1 MCSYLIDRME
11 LGMDKITFGGTVSRQ
26 ISFALQQNYVPI
38 FRDITLTNNTDSEIC
53 GVKLRITFEPAFAA
67 PFTADVGDIPPGRSA
82 AVSTVNTVLSADYL
96 FGLTEKMVGNVT
108 FEALSGDE
116 VIAVSHENIELLAYD
131 QWTGTSVLPE
141 TIAAFI
147 TPNHPKI
154 GEIVSAASL
163 YLKKWCGDPSFSG
176 YQSHSANMVKM
187 QMAAIYAA
195 LQEQNIAYIAPPAS
209 YENAQRV
216 RMPDCVIERKSGTC
230 LDLALLYCACLE
242 YIDLNPLLFI
252 VKGHAFAGCWLEEE
266 TFPDCLQYDLAA
278 ITKRVAKG
286 VDAICAVECTDFV
299 AGKKINFENSRLN
312 AENKLNCGDDFRFAV
327 DIRRTRAGGI
337 RPIPSRIAENGI
349 FRAADYGKR
358 RTSEITDAPD
368 MINKVGTIQLN
379 VSGGEVSKI
388 EIWERKLL
396 DLSLRNSLLNFR
408 STAMN
413 VQILS
418 HNLEILEDEFAKG
431 REFRICSVP
440 ADDILKAGDGKIFEI
455 ENHRSR
461 ISAIAEAEMK
471 NHRLRTLLSESE
483 LVHVMTGLRRQAKI
497 SMEENGVNTVYLAL
511 GFLQWY
517 ETERSEK
524 PRYAPLVLL
533 PVDISRRIQ
542 DKSFSVKLGGDG
554 AQINVTLLEMLR
566 QNYGIDI
573 QGLNKLPEDEHG
585 INLPFIFATIRQ
597 SVMANPRWE
606 VRELAFI
613 GQFSFSRFIMWND
626 IRSRSDDLLNNK
638 VTSAMI
644 TGTSTWENGGL
655 SITPSE
661 LDRDVSPLDMAVPV
675 AADSSQL
682 AAVYAASKGQSFV
695 LHGPP
700 GTGKSQTITNII
712 ADILYHDK
720 TVLFVAEKSAALEV
734 VHKRLK
740 KIGLAPFC
748 LELHSN
754 KASKRSVLK
763 QLEETLN
770 TGRIKSPEDFAAESE
785 NFARLRSE
793 LNTVM
798 AELHKPRSCGMSVS
812 DAAVRYEQY
821 AKFGGKFVFK
831 RSQVAGISKDTYAK
845 WRGAL
850 EDLAAA
856 GREFGS
862 IGDSPLK
869 CCTLADWSPY
879 IGTAAK
885 DKLSEFIE
893 AVSRVENSFGFMRS
907 LTGGKWDFP
916 IYRSTAEIIA
926 LAASYGDIVPEIIY
940 GDNWDRQ
947 RALCGQIIAAGG
959 EYTALK
965 AEILTVFAPSVT
977 SYDSGAALLKW
988 NKTRNKWFIPRHFG
1002 CKRLLSELNAY
1013 GLSENPV
1020 NADNIVEYYTKLNRL
1035 AALENYFA
1043 VSISK
1048 EILAIF
1054 SGSGVAFNGV
1064 YTDWKS
1070 VERAVEL
1077 SEKIRE
1083 KILAMRSSPNEKRIL
1098 AQSVFRYFGTNSAKS
1113 ENREIAEKIIADHAA
1128 LSQCLSELEGDLHII
1143 PDSLDSGDNFAKN
1156 AVKQAENLISAL
1168 PKIREWVGINSLC
1181 RRLEEIGIGN
1191 AAEKFLNGEVNSAE
1205 LLFAFDCD
1213 LCRSIISLYVAENS
1227 VLSKFQGVLF
1237 EETIRKFGECTERFR
1252 SLTVNELAA
1261 KLSSRIPAVGEAAAS
1276 SETGILQKAIRSGGR
1291 MMSIRR
1297 LFSSIPD
1304 LLRKMCPVMLM
1315 SPISAAQYI
1324 DRDYPKFDYVIF
1336 DEASQL
1342 PTCEAVGAMSRGEN
1356 AIIVGDPKQLPPT
1369 SFFTSNRIDEECDK
1383 EDLESLL
1390 DDCLALSMPQEH
1402 LLWHYRSRHESL
1414 IAYSN
1419 MKYYDNKL
1427 YTFPSPDD
1435 RISKVSMVR
1444 VEGCYDK
1451 SSSRTNKAEAKAVV
1465 AEILRRLE
1473 EPELRRQSI
1482 GVVTFSMPQQNLI
1495 DDILTDAYRERP
1507 ELEAMA
1513 NEQYEPII
1521 IKNLENVQG
1530 DERDVIMFSIGYG
1543 PDNDGKI
1550 SMNFGPLNRDGG
1562 WRRLN
1567 VAISRA
1573 RCRMIVFSS
1582 ITADMIDLSRTRS
1595 EGVAGLKGFLKFA
1608 EQGRNALAVSGNHD
1622 SDSRSGFP
1630 EIIAAELQKR
1640 GYNAECGIGCS
1651 GFRVDVAVIDPH
1663 DPQRYI
1669 LAIFCGTKNS
1679 FINNTAQDR
1688 HLAQTSI
1695 LKGLGWNTI
1704 NVHILDWIDNKE
1716 KAVAKIESAIAEITS
1731 GRAASH
1737 EKSENIRESA
1747 DEPVFETE
1755 QALSLHQRCENYIPY
1770 EVKSYGT
1777 AENFNE
1783 RNISEISACIMN
1795 ILRTEAPISRNV
1807 LVKKLAS
1814 CYDITRVTPNIRN
1827 VAQKAAEE
1835 CSAVITRA
1843 GENEFVWLSEQDH
1856 AVYNKC
1862 RAVYPDGFKRSL
1874 DEISPE
1880 EISAAI
1886 KLIITSQGSME
1897 REDLIRETARLFGFS
1912 RVSSAMESAVSLGI
1926 REARIRG
1933 YIEFTENGRI
1943 KNNF

>member
-1 MCSYLIDRME
+1 ME
-11 LGMDKITFGGTVSRQ
+11 LSMDKIIFGGTISKQ

-67 PFTADVGDIPPGRSA
+67 SFTADVGDISPGRSA
-82 AVSTVNTVLSADYL
+82 AVSTVNIVLSAEYL
-96 FGLTEKMVGNVT
+96 FGLTEKLVGNVT
-108 FEALSGDE
+108 FEALSGDK

-131 QWTGTSVLPE
+131 QWTGTSSLPE

-187 QMAAIYAA
+187 QTAAIYAA
-195 LQEQNIAYIAPPAS
+195 LQEQNIAYTAPPAS
-209 YENAQRV
+209 YETAQRV

-278 ITKRVAKG
+278 ITKRTAKG
-286 VDAICAVECTDFV
+286 VDAICAVECTNFV
-299 AGKKINFENSRLN
+299 AGKNINFEDARIS
-312 AENKLNCGDDFRFAV
+312 AENNLNCGDDFRFAV

-337 RPIPSRIAENGI
+337 RPIPCRIAENGT
-349 FRAADYGKR
+349 FKAVDYGKR
-358 RTSEITDAPD
+358 KNSEITDAPD
-368 MINKVGTIQLN
+368 SIDKVGNIRLN

-408 STAMN
+408 NTAMN

-418 HNLEILEDEFAKG
+418 HDLAVLENEFSKG
-431 REFRICSVP
+431 REFRVCSAP
-440 ADDILKAGDGKIFEI
+440 SDDILKEGDGKIFEI

-461 ISAIAEAEMK
+461 ISTIAEAEMK
-471 NHRLRTLLSESE
+471 NHRLRTLLSEAE
-483 LVHVMTGLRRQAKI
+483 LIHAMTGLRRQAKI

-533 PVDISRRIQ
+533 PINISRRIQ
-542 DKSFSVKLGGDG
+542 DKSFSIKLDGDG
-554 AQINVTLLEMLR
+554 AQVNVTLLEMLR

-585 INLPFIFATIRQ
+585 VDIPFIFATIRQ
-597 SVMANPRWE
+597 AVMANPRWE

-626 IRSRSDDLLNNK
+626 IHSRSEDLMNNK
-638 VTSAMI
+638 VTAAMI
-644 TGTSTWENGGL
+644 TGNSAWEGNAL
-655 SITPSE
+655 SITPAE
-661 LDRDVSPLDMAVPV
+661 LDRDISPMNMVVPV

-712 ADILYHDK
+712 ADVLYHGK
-720 TVLFVAEKSAALEV
+720 TVLFVAEKAAALEV

-763 QLEETLN
+763 QLDETLN
-770 TGRIKSPEDFAAESE
+770 TGRIKSPEDFAAEAE
-785 NFARLRSE
+785 NAARLRSE
-793 LNTVM
+793 LNAVM
-798 AELHKPRSCGMSVS
+798 AELHKPRSCGMSVY

-821 AKFGGKFVFK
+821 VRFGGKFVFK
-831 RSQVAGISKDTYAK
+831 RSQVADISKNTYAK
-845 WRGAL
+845 WRSAL

-869 CCTLADWSPY
+869 CCTLADWSPD

-885 DKLSEFIE
+885 DKLSEFAEI
-893 AVSRVENSFGFMRS
+893 VSQIENSFSFMRS
-907 LTGGKWDFP
+907 LSDGGKWDFP
-916 IYRSTAEIIA
+916 IYCSTAEIIA
-926 LAASYGDIVPEIIY
+926 LAASEGDIVPEIVY
-940 GDNWDRQ
+940 GENWDRQ
-947 RALCGQIIAAGG
+947 SRLCRQIISAGG
-959 EYTALK
+959 EYAALK
-965 AEILTVFAPSVT
+965 SEILTVFAPSVT

-988 NKTRNKWFIPRHFG
+988 NRVRNKWFIPRHFG
-1002 CKRLLSELNAY
+1002 CKRLVSELNAY
-1013 GLSENPV
+1013 GLSENTV
-1020 NADNIVEYYTKLNRL
+1020 NAENITEYYTKLNRL
-1035 AALENYFA
+1035 AALENYIA
-1043 VSISK
+1043 VSIS
-1048 EILAIF
+1048 EDILVIF
-1054 SGSGVAFNGV
+1054 KGSSVTLNGI
-1064 YTDWKS
+1064 YTDWES
-1070 VERAVEL
+1070 VGRAVEL

-1083 KILAMRSSPNEKRIL
+1083 KIISMKTSANEKRAL
-1098 AQSVFRYFGTNSAKS
+1098 AQSVSRNFGTNSAKS
-1113 ENREIAEKIIADHAA
+1113 ENIEITGKIAIDHAA
-1128 LSQCLSELEGDLHII
+1128 LTKCIAELEGNLHIVMK
-1143 PDSLDSGDNFAKN
+1143 SLDSGENFTKN
-1156 AVKQAENLISAL
+1156 AVKQVENIISAL
-1168 PKIREWVGINSLC
+1168 PKIREWIGINSLC
-1181 RRLEEIGIGN
+1181 RQLEEIGIGN
-1191 AAEKFLNGEVNSAE
+1191 AAEKFLSGEVNPAE

-1213 LCRSIISLYVAENS
+1213 LCRSIISLYVAENP

-1252 SLTVNELAA
+1252 SLTINELVA
-1261 KLSSRIPAVGEAAAS
+1261 KLSARIPVIGEAAAS
-1276 SETGILQKAIRSGGR
+1276 SETGILQKAIISGGR

-1342 PTCEAVGAMSRGEN
+1342 PTCEAVGAMSRGVN
-1356 AIIVGDPKQLPPT
+1356 AIVVGDPKQLPPT
-1369 SFFTSNRIDEECDK
+1369 SFFTSNRIDEECEK

-1427 YTFPSPDD
+1427 YTFPSPDN
-1435 RISKVSMVR
+1435 RISKVSMR
-1444 VEGCYDK
+1444 MVEGCYDK
-1451 SSSRTNKAEAKAVV
+1451 SSTRTNKAEARAIV
-1465 AEILRRLE
+1465 AEILKRLE
-1473 EPELRRQSI
+1473 DPELRRQSI

-1495 DDILTDAYRERP
+1495 DDMLTDAYRERP

-1543 PDNDGKI
+1543 PDKDGRV

-1573 RCRMIVFSS
+1573 RCSMIVFSS

-1608 EQGRNALAVSGNHD
+1608 EQGRTALAVSGNHD
-1622 SDSRSGFP
+1622 FESNKGFP
-1630 EIIAAELQKR
+1630 EIIAAELKKR
-1640 GYNAECGIGCS
+1640 GYIVECGIGCS
-1651 GFRVDVAVIDPH
+1651 GFRIDVAVVDPH
-1663 DPQRYI
+1663 DSQRYI
-1669 LAIFCGTKNS
+1669 LGIFCGTKSS

-1688 HLAQTSI
+1688 HLAQMSI

-1716 KAVAKIESAIAEITS
+1716 KAISKIESMIAEITS
-1731 GRAASH
+1731 GRSVH
-1737 EKSENIRESA
+1737 TEQENIRESA

-1755 QALSLHQRCENYIPY
+1755 QALSLQQRCENYIPY
-1770 EVKSYGT
+1770 EVKSYGS

-1783 RNISEISACIMN
+1783 RNISEISACVMN
-1795 ILRTEAPISRNV
+1795 ILRTEAPINRNV
-1807 LVKKLAS
+1807 LTRKLAS
-1814 CYDITRVTPNIRN
+1814 CYGIARVTQN
-1827 VAQKAAEE
+1827 VRAVAEKAAEE
-1835 CSAVITRA
+1835 CSAVVTKA
-1843 GENEFVWLSEQDH
+1843 GDNEFVWLSEQDP
-1856 AVYNKC
+1856 AAYNKC

-1912 RVSSAMESAVSLGI
+1912 RVSSVIESAVSLGI
-1926 REARIRG
+1926 REARIRA
-1933 YIEFTENGRI
+1933 YIEFNENGRI
-1943 KNNF
+1943 KTGV

>member
-1 MCSYLIDRME
+1 
-11 LGMDKITFGGTVSRQ
+11 MDKIIFGGTISKQ

-38 FRDITLTNNTDSEIC
+38 FRDITLTNNTDKEMRD
-53 GVKLRITFEPAFAA
+53 VKLRITFEPAFAA
-67 PFTADVGDIPPGRSA
+67 PFTADVGDIPPKRSA
-82 AVSTVNTVLSADYL
+82 AVSTVNIVLSADYL
-96 FGLTEKMVGNVT
+96 FGLTEKLVGNVT
-108 FEALSGDE
+108 FEAVIGGE

-131 QWTGTSVLPE
+131 QWTGTSSLPE

-154 GEIVSAASL
+154 AEIVSSASM

-176 YQSHSANMVKM
+176 YQLHSANMVKM

-195 LQEQNIAYIAPPAS
+195 LQEQNIAYTAPPAS
-209 YENAQRV
+209 YETAQRV

-242 YIDLNPLLFI
+242 YADLNPLLFI
-252 VKGHAFAGCWLEEE
+252 IKGHAFAGCWLEEE
-266 TFPDCLQYDLAA
+266 SFPDCIQYDLTA
-278 ITKRVAKG
+278 ITKRAAKG

-299 AGKKINFENSRLN
+299 AGKKVNFEDARLN
-312 AENKLNCGDDFRFAV
+312 AENKFNSSEDFLFAV

-337 RPIPSRIAENGI
+337 RPIPSRISENGA
-349 FRAADYGKR
+349 FKAADYGKR
-358 RTSEITDAPD
+358 KNSEITGAPD
-368 MINKVGTIQLN
+368 SIDSVGTIQLN
-379 VSGGEVSKI
+379 VSNSEVSKI
-388 EIWERKLL
+388 GIWERKLL

-408 STAMN
+408 NTAMT

-418 HNLEILEDEFAKG
+418 HDLALLEDEFSKG
-431 REFRICSVP
+431 REFRVCSAP
-440 ADDILKAGDGKIFEI
+440 ADEILKESDGKIFEI

-471 NHRLRTLLSESE
+471 NRRLRTLLSESE
-483 LVHVMTGLRRQAKI
+483 LVHAMTGLRRQAKA

-524 PRYAPLVLL
+524 PRYAPLVLI

-542 DKSFSVKLGGDG
+542 DKSFSLRMGGDG

-585 INLPFIFATIRQ
+585 VDIPFVFAAIRHA
-597 SVMANPRWE
+597 VMANPRWE
-606 VRELAFI
+606 IRELAFI

-626 IRSRSDDLLNNK
+626 IRSRSEDLLKNK
-638 VTSAMI
+638 VTAAMI
-644 TGTSTWENGGL
+644 TGNSAWEKSGL

-661 LDRDVSPLDMAVPV
+661 LDKNVSPMDMAVPV

-712 ADILYHDK
+712 ANVLYHDK
-720 TVLFVAEKSAALEV
+720 TVLFVAEKAAALEV

-770 TGRIKSPEDFAAESE
+770 TGRVKSSEEYAVEAE
-785 NFARLRSE
+785 NNARLRSE
-793 LNTVM
+793 LNAVM
-798 AELHKPRSCGMSVS
+798 EELHKPRSCGMSVY

-821 AKFGGKFVFK
+821 AKFGGKLVFK
-831 RSQVAGISKDTYAK
+831 RSQIADIPKDTYAQ
-845 WRGAL
+845 WRSAL

-856 GREFGS
+856 GRDFGN
-862 IGDSPLK
+862 IGDSSLK

-879 IGTAAK
+879 IGTAVK
-885 DKLSEFIE
+885 NKLTEFAE
-893 AVSRVENSFGFMRS
+893 ALSHAEGSFDFIRRLIG
-907 LTGGKWDFP
+907 GGKWDFS
-916 IYRSTAEIIA
+916 IYRSASETIA
-926 LAASYGDIVPEIIY
+926 LAASDGDIVPEIIF
-940 GDNWDRQ
+940 GSNWDFQ
-947 RALCGQIIAAGG
+947 SALCRQLISAGS

-965 AEILTVFAPSVT
+965 TEILTIFASSVT

-988 NKTRNKWFIPRHFG
+988 NKARNKWFIPRHFG
-1002 CKRLLSELNAY
+1002 CKRLISELNAY
-1013 GLSENPV
+1013 GLSENTV
-1020 NADNIVEYYTKLNRL
+1020 NAENIVDFYAKLNRL
-1035 AALENYFA
+1035 AAIENYFA

-1048 EILAIF
+1048 DVSAIF
-1054 SGSGVAFNGV
+1054 SGSGVALNGV
-1064 YTDWKS
+1064 YTDWGS
-1070 VERAVEL
+1070 VERAVKL

-1083 KILAMRSSPNEKRIL
+1083 KIISMGSSAVEKQAF
-1098 AQSVFRYFGTNSAKS
+1098 AQSLFKYFGTKSSKYENSDIAAK
-1113 ENREIAEKIIADHAA
+1113 IASDYDA
-1128 LSQCLSELEGDLHII
+1128 LLKCVSELERDLRIM
-1143 PDSLDSGDNFAKN
+1143 PESLNSGENFAEN
-1156 AVKQAENLISAL
+1156 AIKQAEDIISEL
-1168 PKIREWVGINSLC
+1168 PKIREWIGINSLC
-1181 RRLEEIGIGN
+1181 RRLGEIGIGN
-1191 AAEKFLNGEVNSAE
+1191 AAEKFLSGEVNPAH

-1213 LCRSIISLYVAENS
+1213 LCRSIISLYVAENP

-1252 SLTVNELAA
+1252 TLTINELAA
-1261 KLSSRIPAVGEAAAS
+1261 KLSAGLPACGEAAAS
-1276 SETGILQKAIRSGGR
+1276 SEIGILQKAIMSGGR

-1324 DRDYPKFDYVIF
+1324 DRDYPKFDFVIF
-1336 DEASQL
+1336 DEASQM

-1369 SFFTSNRIDEECDK
+1369 SFFTSNRIDEECEK

-1390 DDCLALSMPQEH
+1390 DDCLALSMPQEY

-1435 RISKVSMVR
+1435 RISKVGMIM

-1451 SSSRTNKAEAKAVV
+1451 SNSRTNKAEAKAVV

-1473 EPELRRQSI
+1473 DGELRKQSI

-1495 DDILTDAYRERP
+1495 DDMLTDAYRERP

-1543 PDNDGKI
+1543 PDKAGRV

-1573 RCRMIVFSS
+1573 RRSMLVFSS

-1608 EQGRNALAVSGNHD
+1608 EQGRNALAVSKDHD
-1622 SDSRSGFP
+1622 SGKGSGFP
-1630 EIIAAELQKR
+1630 EIIASELKKR
-1640 GYNAECGIGCS
+1640 GYTVECGIGCS
-1651 GFRVDVAVIDPH
+1651 GFRIDVAVIDPH

-1669 LAIFCGTKNS
+1669 LGIFCGTKRS
-1679 FINNTAQDR
+1679 FTNNTAQDR

-1695 LKGLGWNTI
+1695 LKGLGWNII

-1716 KAVAKIESAIAEITS
+1716 KAISKIEDMIAEIVS
-1731 GRAASH
+1731 GKNVSP
-1737 EKSENIRESA
+1737 ESENVKESA

-1783 RNISEISACIMN
+1783 RNLTEISACIMN

-1807 LVKKLAS
+1807 LIRKLAS
-1814 CYDITRVTPNIRN
+1814 CYDISRVTQNVRN
-1827 VAQKAAEE
+1827 VAEKASAE
-1835 CSAVITRA
+1835 CSAVVTKA
-1843 GENEFVWLSEQDH
+1843 GDNEFVWLSEQDP

-1862 RAVYPDGFKRSL
+1862 RAVYPDGIKRSL

-1886 KLIITSQGSME
+1886 KLIITSQGSMK

-1912 RVSSAMESAVSLGI
+1912 RVSTVVESAVSLGI

-1933 YIEFTENGRI
+1933 YIEFNENGRI
-1943 KNNF
+1943 KSSI